1 MYIRVMGRSQLTPE
15 DLSMEAI
22 IAEIPHHL
30 LGEVDKFEPILLKYG
45 VFIIMAAVA
54 VEGFGIPAPGQ
65 TLLITAAILS
75 VRGNTSIYT
84 VMLAAWFAAVGGSA
98 IGYAIGRVG
107 GRKLLQWLPVSAKRL
122 ERVEAL
128 CLHYG
133 GLFIVVSRFFDG
145 LRQFGSILVGSL
157 NMPAL
162 QFVVMTALGAALWVG
177 VWGMGI
183 YYLDQRIHAIA
194 ADFSQMS
201 SYTWVA
207 MGVLIV
213 AVVVYLIGGRGKTG

>member
-1 MYIRVMGRSQLTPE
+1 
-15 DLSMEAI
+15 MEAI

-65 TLLITAAILS
+65 TLLITATILS
-75 VRGNTSIYT
+75 VRADTSIYT
-84 VMLAAWFAAVGGSA
+84 VILAAWFAAVGGST
-98 IGYAIGRVG
+98 IGYAIGRAG
-107 GRKLLQWLPVSAKRL
+107 GRKLLQRLPISAKRL
-122 ERVEAL
+122 ERVEAM
-128 CLHYG
+128 CLRYG
-133 GLFIVVSRFFDG
+133 SLFIVISRFFDG

-162 QFVVMTALGAALWVG
+162 QFLLMTALGAALWVG
-177 VWGMGI
+177 VWGVGI
-183 YYLDQRIHAIA
+183 YYLDQNIHAIA
-194 ADFSQMS
+194 KDFHQLFP
-201 SYTWVA
+201 YTWAA

-213 AVVVYLIGGRGKTG
+213 AVVVYLTGGRGRTG